1 MMSLVSYLA
10 FVAAS
15 AVLIATPGP
24 NVALIVG
31 TSIRHGRAAGLAT
44 VIGTS
49 AAMVV
54 QLAATVF
61 GLSVAIL
68 SAAHLF
74 GLLRWAGVAYLLGLG
89 LRALLGW
96 PESPDVIAAA
106 PDLGRAV
113 GRGFAVSLTNPKT
126 LLFYGAFLPQF
137 VDRSGWVT
145 GQLLL
150 LSATFLVLAATL
162 DTGWALLAHQA
173 RGLLLVRPGWHERI
187 SGACLITAAA
197 GLALTHEKS

>member
-1 MMSLVSYLA
+1 MMSLTAYLA

-15 AVLIATPGP
+15 AALIALPGP

-44 VIGTS
+44 VAGTS
-49 AAMVV
+49 AAMVL
-54 QLAATVF
+54 QLTVTVF

-74 GLLRWAGVAYLLGLG
+74 AVLRWAGVVYLLGLG
-89 LRALLGW
+89 LRAVLR
-96 PESPDVIAAA
+96 PPASPNAVAAA

-113 GRGFAVSLTNPKT
+113 RRGFAVSLTNPKT

-137 VDRSGWVT
+137 VDRTGGVT

-150 LSATFLVLAATL
+150 LSATFLVVAATL
-162 DTGWALLAHQA
+162 DSGWALLAHQA
-173 RGLLLVRPGWHERI
+173 RGLLLVRPRWRERI
-187 SGACLITAAA
+187 SGACLIAAAA
-197 GLALTHEKS
+197 GLALVHEKN

>member
-15 AVLIATPGP
+15 AVLIAMPGP

-54 QLAATVF
+54 QLTATVF

-74 GLLRWAGVAYLLGLG
+74 ALLRWIGVFYLLGLG
-89 LRALLGW
+89 LRALMGR
-96 PESPDVIAAA
+96 PESPNVVAA
-106 PDLGRAV
+106 PPELGRAV
-113 GRGFAVSLTNPKT
+113 RRGFAVSLTNPKT

-137 VDRSGWVT
+137 VDRTGGLT

-162 DTGWALLAHQA
+162 DAGWALVAHRA
-173 RGLLLVRPGWHERI
+173 RGLLLVRPGWRERI
-187 SGACLITAAA
+187 SGACLIAAAA
-197 GLALTHEKS
+197 GLALAHEKS